1 MNSPKEAQPL
11 SATQL
16 QRHRET
22 SDLDANALELFARVV
37 AAGSFSRAAR
47 QLGLTRAAVSRRV
60 AAMEQLV
67 GQTLLART
75 TRSLGLTEAGRAL
88 AARAQLVHEAANA
101 ARMALRKE
109 GDALQGRLRI
119 TSMRA
124 FGHSVL
130 VPLLAEFGRLHPGV
144 AMELLFTER
153 RVDLVREGVDVAFRI
168 TRKPPEDCVA
178 QPVLHYRIGAYGS
191 VPSQLAGPQDLQQWP
206 LLMLEGGA
214 QSWPLLWHGRSGLS
228 RETVELHPH
237 ISADNLEALLEL
249 ARLGQGVVLAPD
261 FCVQKDVAAGRLH
274 NLLPDWHLPIAE
286 GDCVQALT
294 LPVHTAG
301 ANARALVRLVAQRLA
316 SPAPT

>member
-1 MNSPKEAQPL
+1 MNSPKDPPTL

-16 QRHRET
+16 HRHREAST
-22 SDLDANALELFARVV
+22 LDANALELFARVV

-60 AAMEQLV
+60 AAMEQLS

-88 AARAQLVHEAANA
+88 AARAQVVLEAATA

-109 GDALQGRLRI
+109 GDSLQGRLRI

-124 FGHSVL
+124 FGYSVL
-130 VPLLAEFGRLHPGV
+130 LPLLAEFGRTHPGV
-144 AMELLFTER
+144 AMELMFTER

-178 QPVLHYRIGAYGS
+178 QPVLRYRIGAYS
-191 VPSQLAGPQDLQQWP
+191 STPTPLASPQALQLWP

-214 QSWPLLWHGRSGLS
+214 QIWPLQWHSRSS
-228 RETVELHPH
+228 PARETVELQPH
-237 ISADNLEALLEL
+237 ISADSLEALVAL
-249 ARLGQGVVLAPD
+249 ARMGQGVVLAPD
-261 FCVQKDVAAGRLH
+261 FCVQEDLAAGRLH
-274 NLLPDWHLPIAE
+274 NVLPDWHLPIAE

-301 ANARALVRLVAQRLA
+301 ANARALVHLVAQRLA
-316 SPAPT
+316 QPQG

>member
-1 MNSPKEAQPL
+1 MKLTIESPEL

-16 QRHRET
+16 RRHRA
-22 SDLDANALELFARVV
+22 SQALDANALELFARVV

-47 QLGLTRAAVSRRV
+47 QLGLTRAAISRRM
-60 AAMEQLV
+60 AAMEALV
-67 GQTLLART
+67 GQPLLART

-88 AARAQLVHEAANA
+88 AARAQAVHEAADA

-109 GDALQGRLRI
+109 GDALHGRLRI
-119 TSMRA
+119 TSMPA

-130 VPLLAEFGRLHPGV
+130 LPVLAAFGEQHPGV

-178 QPVLHYRIGAYGS
+178 QPVLRFRISAYAA
-191 VPSQLAGPQDLQQWP
+191 QGPTLDSPQALQQRP

-214 QSWPLLWHGRSGLS
+214 QRWPLHWLHRASNT
-228 RETVELHPH
+228 RTMVELQPH
-237 ISADNLEALLEL
+237 ISADNLESLLAL
-249 ARLGQGVVLAPD
+249 ARQGRGVVLAPD
-261 FCVQKDVAAGRLH
+261 FCVQEDVATGRLID
-274 NLLPDWHLPIAE
+274 LLPGWELPIAE

-301 ANARALVRLVAQRLA
+301 ANARALVHLVAQHLL
-316 SPAPT
+316 PG